1 MRAVSFGE
9 APAYLNSPQAGSYGN
24 MRRIATEQYIPVMDK
39 RELEKPEEKGTH
51 KKLQQWWPEIGA
63 NYGTPLENMLASPQK
78 SAIISGLGTGLFT
91 AAVGALALMSKKY
104 SPIAAIIAGLVGTVF
119 GTIVGYINR
128 RRENGNILDTM
139 RRLPPGA
146 TLRDRLSDPAYQS
159 ELNRRATMSA
169 GNNGTGDL
177 INGVFLAS
185 MLNSRR
191 SR

>member
-9 APAYLNSPQAGSYGN
+9 APAYMNSPQAGSYGN
-24 MRRIATEQYIPVMDK
+24 MRRVATEQYIPVMDK
-39 RELEKPEEKGTH
+39 RELIKPEVKGV
-51 KKLQQWWPEIGA
+51 KEGLSQAWPKFYPD
-63 NYGTPLENMLASPQK
+63 NGTSLVELLASPKK
-78 SAIISGLGTGLFT
+78 SAIISGVCTGLFT

-104 SPIAAIIAGLVGTVF
+104 SPIAAVIGGLVGTVF
-119 GTIVGYINR
+119 GTIVGYLNR
-128 RRENGNILDTM
+128 RQENGNILDTM

-169 GNNGTGDL
+169 GNGTGDL